1 MGERGSGAAFGAPS
15 RVFLAAA
22 VLACIGPALH
32 ARAEGPQAEIVASTT
47 PSAVEPAAAPSD
59 TGKEGQ
65 APAAPA
71 AGEESSIRPP
81 AEKTEGDSPAG
92 PAVAPASE
100 DVPDPAGQRDGHPR
114 AEARGSQT
122 RGDGRTGRSGERA
135 QAA

>member
-47 PSAVEPAAAPSD
+47 PSAVESAAAPSD

-71 AGEESSIRPP
+71 GGE
-81 AEKTEGDSPAG
+81 
-92 PAVAPASE
+92 
-100 DVPDPAGQRDGHPR
+100 
-114 AEARGSQT
+114 
-122 RGDGRTGRSGERA
+122 
-135 QAA
+135 